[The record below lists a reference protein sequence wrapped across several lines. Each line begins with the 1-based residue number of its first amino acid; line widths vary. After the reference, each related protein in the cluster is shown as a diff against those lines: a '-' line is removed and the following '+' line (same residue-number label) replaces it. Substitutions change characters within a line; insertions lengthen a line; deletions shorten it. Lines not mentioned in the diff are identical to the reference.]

1 MFKVTPNP
9 PDNDPASPYES
20 LDSSKLH
27 ESAERALNLGPHI
40 MATPHKPSTMFIV
53 NPELNTETLLVHA
66 CESLASAN
74 VMANDLVDHLE
85 GTSRNALLGIAQV
98 IMLGELA
105 RKPGTGST
113 RSA

>member
-9 PDNDPASPYES
+9 PDTDPASPCES
-20 LDSSKLH
+20 FDH
-27 ESAERALNLGPHI
+27 NLNPGPHI
-40 MATPHKPSTMFIV
+40 MATPRKPSTMFIV

-74 VMANDLVDHLE
+74 VMTNDLAGFLE
-85 GTSRNALLGIAQV
+85 GSHRNTLLGIAQV

-105 RKPGTGST
+105 VNRALDRLDPSE
-113 RSA
+113 

>member
-9 PDNDPASPYES
+9 PDSDRSSPHES
-20 LDSSKLH
+20 LDH
-27 ESAERALNLGPHI
+27 HPNPGPHI
-40 MATPHKPSTMFIV
+40 MATPRTPGTMFIV
-53 NPELNTETLLVHA
+53 NPELSTETLLVHA

-74 VMANDLVDHLE
+74 VMANDLVDHLQ

-105 RKPGTGST
+105 VNRALDRLDPP
-113 RSA
+113 